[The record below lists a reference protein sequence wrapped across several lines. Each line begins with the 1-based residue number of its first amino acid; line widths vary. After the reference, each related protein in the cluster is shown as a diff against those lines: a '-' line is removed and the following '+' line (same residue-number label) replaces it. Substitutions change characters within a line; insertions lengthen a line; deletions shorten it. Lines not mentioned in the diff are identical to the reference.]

1 MARKNRTIPDK
12 RIWTAY
18 LIIGV
23 LLMAGVAF
31 FSSWRAMRTA
41 EERFCQ
47 TLEFVKSQ
55 STSFEKHNDTIT
67 AKALRRTAVAVH
79 QLAENPA
86 LDLSDPQCL
95 NRQTE
100 KLWLTGISVLGPDG
114 TLRCESTTNGIGYD
128 RFGDQLKNDAV
139 LDVLSYPRKTYV
151 KRVLLEDGSAV
162 DVAAHRA
169 ESTELLLLAY
179 RYTPAE
185 FVEETALSIQ
195 SVLDGYPAETS
206 GTLFIVQNNQVVA
219 ANRPE
224 LIGQDVAG
232 SPLAQ
237 GIRKAGAAEKLTH
250 TRDWNGSGC
259 YFGMFCHG
267 RSFDLY
273 AYTDEKIIFREALL
287 LILTVLVGY
296 ILLVMILQ
304 LLRRRSAQEM
314 ELQKKEQERKYQTQL
329 EEQNRKLEIALQHE
343 GAANRAKREFLF
355 NMSHD
360 IRTPMNAIIGF
371 TSLAATHIDNRDQ
384 VIDYLKKISTASQH
398 LLSLINDVLDMA
410 KVESGTMQMLDADF
424 DLRELL
430 NSCCGIIEGQLNDRD
445 VTLTKQIGPF
455 WHPRLRG
462 SELHIRQVLLNIL
475 SNAVKYTPDSGTIN
489 FYARETLFEEGLVHL
504 RIEIADTGI
513 GMSEEF
519 LQHIFEPFTQ
529 EQQTSRTTYKGT
541 GLGMAIT
548 KKLVDQMHGSLDV
561 ESTPGKGSTFTVRL
575 SLPLAETAY
584 DTPEEEPPADLH
596 GLHLLMAEDNELNR
610 EIAVTLLEEQ
620 GAAITTAENGRE
632 AVELFQNAP
641 QGTFDAVLMDVMMPE
656 MNGLEAT
663 RATRAIRAFEH
674 CPPESGIPIIA
685 MTANVFADDVKACL
699 EAGMNSHV
707 GKPLD
712 MQVLAAEICRQIRRH
727 TALLESA
734 DFTKLGN

>member
-1 MARKNRTIPDK
+1 MARKNRTTPDK
-12 RIWTAY
+12 RRWTAY

-169 ESTELLLLAY
+169 DSTELLLLAY

-206 GTLFIVQNNQVVA
+206 GTLFIVQNNQVIA
-219 ANRPE
+219 ANSPE
-224 LIGQDVAG
+224 LMGQDTAD
-232 SPLAQ
+232 SPLVQ

-273 AYTDEKIIFREALL
+273 AYTDEKMIFRESLSL
-287 LILTVLVGY
+287 VLTALVGY
-296 ILLVMILQ
+296 ILLVMVLQ
-304 LLRRRSAQEM
+304 LLRRRSVQEM
-314 ELQKKEQERKYQTQL
+314 EQQKKELEQTTRSECYTVLSKAHAQAEEIISAAHRDAEDITQAAHAQAEETARQAKEQQRQAAAALAVDVAAAVLPGQLSPQQQEELLKASL
-329 EEQNRKLEIALQHE
+329 EEASKHE
-343 GAANRAKREFLF
+343 L
-355 NMSHD
+355 
-360 IRTPMNAIIGF
+360 
-371 TSLAATHIDNRDQ
+371 
-384 VIDYLKKISTASQH
+384 
-398 LLSLINDVLDMA
+398 
-410 KVESGTMQMLDADF
+410 
-424 DLRELL
+424 
-430 NSCCGIIEGQLNDRD
+430 
-445 VTLTKQIGPF
+445 
-455 WHPRLRG
+455 
-462 SELHIRQVLLNIL
+462 
-475 SNAVKYTPDSGTIN
+475 
-489 FYARETLFEEGLVHL
+489 
-504 RIEIADTGI
+504 
-513 GMSEEF
+513 
-519 LQHIFEPFTQ
+519 
-529 EQQTSRTTYKGT
+529 
-541 GLGMAIT
+541 
-548 KKLVDQMHGSLDV
+548 
-561 ESTPGKGSTFTVRL
+561 
-575 SLPLAETAY
+575 
-584 DTPEEEPPADLH
+584 
-596 GLHLLMAEDNELNR
+596 
-610 EIAVTLLEEQ
+610 
-620 GAAITTAENGRE
+620 
-632 AVELFQNAP
+632 
-641 QGTFDAVLMDVMMPE
+641 
-656 MNGLEAT
+656 
-663 RATRAIRAFEH
+663 
-674 CPPESGIPIIA
+674 
-685 MTANVFADDVKACL
+685 
-699 EAGMNSHV
+699 
-707 GKPLD
+707 
-712 MQVLAAEICRQIRRH
+712 
-727 TALLESA
+727 
-734 DFTKLGN
+734 